1 MIIKDLLRSPAGLAG
16 VVILVLFSLISLYVL
31 VTFPLDYGTRYWSNP
46 KYWEDYPKLVPPV
59 WFNYFVPYK
68 LPQHYV
74 SDLTKPTEEAENIKR
89 YVFTYDLDA
98 DKFPT
103 GVIFKYMNLTF
114 YGDLPVI
121 SLKVKRP
128 DGKEITLIDFDG
140 GIPPPRL
147 GESPPYVRFVES
159 PRTIILAA
167 EPQAIRKAAAFADEL
182 GVACTTSE
190 VLQAGLVTYI
200 IFGEPI
206 SNRCAAESFKPLK
219 GRYVFEAEVVGDPRD
234 QIGLVR
240 LVVQGAVYGVM
251 GTDYLGRDLAQGL
264 LFGFPVALFIGGV
277 VALLATL
284 VGMALGIISGYIGGK
299 TDEAIQ
305 RFADV
310 MNNLPTLPL
319 LILFVF
325 VLGRSL
331 FNIILVLV
339 LFGWAGITIIVRSM
353 VLSVKSSQFVEAARL
368 AGASSWWIMRRHILP
383 PVLPYSFA
391 LIILNI
397 PGAILSEA
405 SLSFLGLGDP
415 SIPTWGQV
423 LQQAFD
429 NGALQNF
436 AWWWILP
443 PGLLIVLTAVGF
455 VLVFFALEPL
465 VNPRLRRQ

>member
-1 MIIKDLLRSPAGLAG
+1 MIVKELLKSPASLAG
-16 VVILVLFSLISLYVL
+16 TIILILFLLISLYV
-31 VTFPLDYGTRYWSNP
+31 VATFPLDYGTKYWSNP

-59 WFNYFVPYK
+59 WLNYFSPYK

-74 SDLTKPTEEAENIKR
+74 TDLTKPTEEIENIKK
-89 YVFTYDLDA
+89 YIFIYNFDF

-103 GVIFKYMNLTF
+103 GIILKYMNLTF
-114 YGDLPVI
+114 YGDIPVI

-128 DGKEITLIDFDG
+128 DGREVTLIDFDG
-140 GIPPPRL
+140 GIPPPRP
-147 GESPPYVRFVES
+147 GETPPYVRFVES
-159 PRTIILAA
+159 PRTIILSADR
-167 EPQAIRKAAAFADEL
+167 QAVRKATVFANEL
-182 GVACTTSE
+182 GVTCT
-190 VLQAGLVTYI
+190 VADVQQAGLVPYI
-200 IFGEPI
+200 VFGEPT
-206 SNRCAAESFKPLK
+206 SKTCVAETFKPLK
-219 GRYVFEAEVVGDPRD
+219 GQYVFEVEMVGDTRD
-234 QIGLVR
+234 QLGVVR
-240 LVVQGAVYGVM
+240 LVVQGAVYGAM

-277 VALLATL
+277 VALLSTFIG
-284 VGMALGIISGYIGGK
+284 VALGMISGYIGGRI
-299 TDEAIQ
+299 DEAIQ

-325 VLGRSL
+325 VLGQKL

-339 LFGWAGITIIVRSM
+339 IFGWAGTAIIVRSM
-353 VLSVKSSQFVEAARL
+353 VLSIKSSQFVEAAKL
-368 AGASSWWIMRRHILP
+368 AGAGSWWIMRRHILP

-397 PGAILSEA
+397 PGAILAEA
-405 SLSFLGLGDP
+405 SLSFIGLGDP

>member
-1 MIIKDLLRSPAGLAG
+1 MMFKEFIRSPAGLAG
-16 VVILVLFSLISLYVL
+16 TLILLVFSLVSVYVIIS
-31 VTFPLDYGTRYWSNP
+31 FPLDYGTRYWSNP
-46 KYWEDYPKLVPPV
+46 KYWEDYPKLVPPE

-68 LPQHYV
+68 LPRHYV
-74 SDLTKPTEEAENIKR
+74 NDLDKPSEEVENIKKW
-89 YVFTYDLDA
+89 VFIYNFDA

-103 GVIFKYMNLTF
+103 GIILKYVNLTF
-114 YGDLPVI
+114 YRDIPII

-128 DGKEITLIDFDG
+128 DGVEIVLMDYDG
-140 GIPPPRL
+140 GIPPPRS
-147 GESPPYVRFVES
+147 GEQPPYVRFVES
-159 PRTIILAA
+159 PRTIVLGA
-167 EPQAIRKAAAFADEL
+167 EPQVIRKVTTFANTL
-182 GVACTTSE
+182 GVNCTTSD
-190 VLQAGLVTYI
+190 VRDAGLLPYI
-200 IFGEPI
+200 IFGRAV
-206 SNRCAAESFKPLK
+206 SNKCVAESFKPLK
-219 GRYVFEAEVVGDPRD
+219 GIYVFEVELVGDKRD
-234 QIGLVR
+234 NIGLVR
-240 LVVQGAVYGVM
+240 LVIQGAVYGAM

-277 VALLATL
+277 VAMLATL
-284 VGMALGIISGYIGGK
+284 IGVTLGIVSGYIGGRV
-299 TDEAIQ
+299 DEAVQ

-331 FNIILVLV
+331 FNIIFVLV
-339 LFGWAGITIIVRSM
+339 LFGWAGVTIIVRSM
-353 VLSVKSSQFVEAARL
+353 VLSIKSSQFVEAAKL
-368 AGASSWWIMRRHILP
+368 AGAGRLWIMRKHILP

-391 LIILNI
+391 LIIFNI

-405 SLSFLGLGDP
+405 GLSFLGLGDP
-415 SIPTWGQV
+415 SIPTWGQI

-443 PGLLIVLTAVGF
+443 PGFLIVLTAVGF

-465 VNPRLRRQ
+465 VNPRLKRQ

>member
-1 MIIKDLLRSPAGLAG
+1 MILKELLKSPAGLAG
-16 VVILVLFSLISLYVL
+16 TIILILFLSISLYV
-31 VTFPLDYGTRYWSNP
+31 VATFPLDYGTKYWSNP

-59 WFNYFVPYK
+59 WLNYFLPYK

-74 SDLTKPTEEAENIKR
+74 TDLTKPTEEIGNVKKYIFI
-89 YVFTYDLDA
+89 YNFDF

-103 GVIFKYMNLTF
+103 GIILKYMNLTF
-114 YGDLPVI
+114 YGDIPVI

-128 DGKEITLIDFDG
+128 DGREVTLIDFDG
-140 GIPPPRL
+140 GIPPLRP
-147 GESPPYVRFVES
+147 GETPPYVRFVES
-159 PRTIILAA
+159 PRTIILSADR
-167 EPQAIRKAAAFADEL
+167 QAVRKATVFANEL
-182 GVACTTSE
+182 GVACT
-190 VLQAGLVTYI
+190 VVDVQQAGLVPYI
-200 IFGEPI
+200 VFGEPT
-206 SNRCAAESFKPLK
+206 SQTCAAETFKPLR
-219 GRYVFEAEVVGDPRD
+219 GQYVFEVEMVGDTRD
-234 QIGLVR
+234 QLGVVR
-240 LVVQGAVYGVM
+240 LVVQGAVYGAM

-277 VALLATL
+277 VALLSTFIG
-284 VGMALGIISGYIGGK
+284 VALGMISGYIGGRI
-299 TDEAIQ
+299 DEAIQ

-325 VLGRSL
+325 VLGQKL

-339 LFGWAGITIIVRSM
+339 IFGWAGTTIIVRSM
-353 VLSVKSSQFVEAARL
+353 VLSVKSSQFVEAAKL

>member
-1 MIIKDLLRSPAGLAG
+1 MIREFFKSPAGLAG
-16 VVILVLFSLISLYVL
+16 AAILILFSLISIYVVL
-31 VTFPLDYGTRYWSNP
+31 TFPLDYGTKYWSNP
-46 KYWEDYPKLVPPV
+46 KFWEDYPKLVPPV
-59 WFNYFVPYK
+59 WYNYFVPYR

-74 SDLTKPTEEAENIKR
+74 KNMYRPSEVSENVKR
-89 YVFTYDLDA
+89 WVFNYTLDS

-103 GVIFKYMNLTF
+103 GIIFKYSNLTF
-114 YGDLPVI
+114 YGDVPVI

-128 DGKEITLIDFDG
+128 DGREVVLLDYDT
-140 GIPPPRL
+140 GIPPPRP
-147 GESPPYVRFVES
+147 GEAAPYVRFVEN
-159 PRTIILAA
+159 PRSIILSAD
-167 EPQAIRKAAAFADEL
+167 PQAIRKVTAFANDL
-182 GVACTTSE
+182 GVACTTSDVRE
-190 VLQAGLVTYI
+190 ASLLPYI
-200 IFGEPI
+200 VFGQPL
-206 SNRCAAESFKPLK
+206 SKNCVAESFKTLK
-219 GRYVFEAEVVGDPRD
+219 GTYVFEVEMVGDPRD
-234 QIGLVR
+234 EIGLVR
-240 LVVQGAVYGVM
+240 LVIQGAVYGAM

-284 VGMALGIISGYIGGK
+284 VGLALGILSGYIGGRV
-299 TDEAIQ
+299 DEGIQ

-325 VLGRSL
+325 VLGRSI

-339 LFGWAGITIIVRSM
+339 VFGWAGTTIIVRSM
-353 VLSVKSSQFVEAARL
+353 VLSIKSSQFVEAAKL

-383 PVLPYSFA
+383 PVLPYAFA
-391 LIILNI
+391 LMIFAI

-415 SIPTWGQV
+415 SIPTWGQI

-443 PGLLIVLTAVGF
+443 PGLLIIVTAVGF
-455 VLVFFALEPL
+455 VLVFFALEPI
-465 VNPRLRRQ
+465 VNPRLKRQ

>member
-1 MIIKDLLRSPAGLAG
+1 MMVKDFLKSPAGLAG
-16 VVILVLFSLISLYVL
+16 TVILVVFSLISLYV
-31 VTFPLDYGTRYWSNP
+31 VTTFPLDYGTRYWSNP

-74 SDLTKPTEEAENIKR
+74 SDLNSPTEEVENIKR
-89 YVFTYDLDA
+89 YIFIYDFYA

-103 GVIFKYMNLTF
+103 GIIFKYRNLTF
-114 YGDLPVI
+114 YGDVPVI

-128 DGKEITLIDFDG
+128 DGREITLIDFDG
-140 GIPPPRL
+140 GIPPPRP
-147 GESPPYVRFVES
+147 GETSPYRRFIENT
-159 PRTIILAA
+159 RTITLVADA
-167 EPQAIRKAAAFADEL
+167 QAIRKATAFAEEL
-182 GVACTTSE
+182 GVACTTSD
-190 VLQAGLVTYI
+190 VQQAGLLPYI
-200 IFGEPI
+200 IFGE
-206 SNRCAAESFKPLK
+206 SVSSACAAESFKPLK
-219 GRYVFEAEVVGDPRD
+219 GRYIFEVEMIGDSRD

-240 LVVQGAVYGVM
+240 LVVQGAVYGAM

-284 VGMALGIISGYIGGK
+284 IGMSLGIISGYIGGK
-299 TDEAIQ
+299 ADEAIQ

-339 LFGWAGITIIVRSM
+339 VFGWAGITIIVRSM
-353 VLSVKSSQFVEAARL
+353 VLSIKNSQFVEAAKL
-368 AGASSWWIMRRHILP
+368 AGASSWWIMRKHILP

-391 LIILNI
+391 LMILNI

-405 SLSFLGLGDP
+405 GLSFLGLGDP
-415 SIPTWGQV
+415 SIPTWGQI

-436 AWWWILP
+436 SWWWILP
-443 PGLLIVLTAVGF
+443 PGILIVLTAVGF

-465 VNPRLRRQ
+465 VNPRLKRQ

>member
-1 MIIKDLLRSPAGLAG
+1 MIREFVRSPAGLVGAA
-16 VVILVLFSLISLYVL
+16 ILALFTLISLYVL
-31 VTFPLDYGTRYWSNP
+31 VTYPLDYGTRYWSNP
-46 KYWEDYPKLVPPV
+46 KYWEEYPKLVPPEWV
-59 WFNYFVPYK
+59 NYFSAQK
-68 LPQHYV
+68 LPRRYV
-74 SDLTKPTEEAENIKR
+74 SELHKPSEVAGNIKR
-89 YVFTYDLDA
+89 WVFIYEFDA

-103 GVIFKYMNLTF
+103 GIILKYDNLTF
-114 YGDLPVI
+114 YGDLPIV

-128 DGKEITLIDFDG
+128 DGREVVLLDYDG
-140 GIPPPRL
+140 GIPPPRP
-147 GESPPYVRFVES
+147 GEQPPYVRFVES
-159 PRTIILAA
+159 PRTIVLGA
-167 EPQAIRKAAAFADEL
+167 EPQVIRKATVFANEL
-182 GVACTTSE
+182 GVNCTIAD
-190 VLQAGLVTYI
+190 VRDGNLLPYI
-200 IFGEPI
+200 VFGE
-206 SNRCAAESFKPLK
+206 AAGPGCVADSFKPLR
-219 GRYVFEAEVVGDPRD
+219 GRYVFEVELVGDPRD
-234 QIGLVR
+234 GVGLVK
-240 LVVQGAVYGVM
+240 LVVQGAVYGFM

-277 VALLATL
+277 VALFSTL
-284 VGMALGIISGYIGGK
+284 IGMALGIVSGYIGGK
-299 TDEAIQ
+299 VDEAIQ

-339 LFGWAGITIIVRSM
+339 LFGWAGVTIIVRSM
-353 VLSVKSSQFVEAARL
+353 VLSIRNSQFIEAAKL
-368 AGASSWWIMRRHILP
+368 AGAGRLWIMRKHVLP

-391 LIILNI
+391 LIIFNI

-405 SLSFLGLGDP
+405 GLSFLGLGDP
-415 SIPTWGQV
+415 SIPTWGQI

-443 PGLLIVLTAVGF
+443 PGILIVLTAVGF
-455 VLVFFALEPL
+455 VLIFFALEPL

>member
-1 MIIKDLLRSPAGLAG
+1 
-16 VVILVLFSLISLYVL
+16 
-31 VTFPLDYGTRYWSNP
+31 
-46 KYWEDYPKLVPPV
+46 
-59 WFNYFVPYK
+59 
-68 LPQHYV
+68 
-74 SDLTKPTEEAENIKR
+74 
-89 YVFTYDLDA
+89 
-98 DKFPT
+98 
-103 GVIFKYMNLTF
+103 
-114 YGDLPVI
+114 
-121 SLKVKRP
+121 
-128 DGKEITLIDFDG
+128 
-140 GIPPPRL
+140 
-147 GESPPYVRFVES
+147 VRFVES

-167 EPQAIRKAAAFADEL
+167 EPQAVRKAAAFADEL

-200 IFGEPI
+200 IFGEPV

-219 GRYVFEAEVVGDPRD
+219 GRYVFKVEVVGDPRD

-240 LVVQGAVYGVM
+240 LVVQGAAYGAM

-331 FNIILVLV
+331 LNIILVLV

-353 VLSVKSSQFVEAARL
+353 VLSVKSSQFVEAAKL